1 MAESGDPPPSDDR
14 APVKPTPGH
23 HTPGD
28 HSHDD
33 LIGFT
38 SPASLAS
45 TRRETS
51 ATPAHPDPA
60 PFPEEAE
67 QAGLFDAPV
76 NRLAT
81 MRAQRT
87 APAPAPTPATA
98 WAGDDGVSIPPL
110 APVQNQAPGQGQS
123 QASFG
128 RAPAIKPAPFD
139 GVEGAMGLFAV
150 YALILFA
157 VPTLGVAAVVA
168 LVAVL
173 VRPRPEQAVARS
185 HFDFQKRTLWI
196 AAIAAMVGVVLILV
210 NLGVF
215 VLFFVAV
222 WLLLRG
228 AWGLLLLARGEA
240 IARPRQWLIA
250 AR

>member
-14 APVKPTPGH
+14 APVKATPGH

-38 SPASLAS
+38 SAASLAS
-45 TRRETS
+45 ARRETS
-51 ATPAHPDPA
+51 ATPASDPDPA

-76 NRLAT
+76 NRLAA

-98 WAGDDGVSIPPL
+98 WAGDDGASIPPA
-110 APVQNQAPGQGQS
+110 APVQNQVQGP
-123 QASFG
+123 FG
-128 RAPAIKPAPFD
+128 RASAIKPAPFD

-157 VPTLGVAAVVA
+157 VPTLGVAAAVA
-168 LVAVL
+168 LIAVL

-196 AAIAAMVGVVLILV
+196 AAVAAMVGVVLILV

>member
-14 APVKPTPGH
+14 APVKHTPGH

-38 SPASLAS
+38 SPASLVSA
-45 TRRETS
+45 RREPS
-51 ATPAHPDPA
+51 ATPASDPDPA

-76 NRLAT
+76 NRLAA

-87 APAPAPTPATA
+87 APAPAPTPAAT
-98 WAGDDGVSIPPL
+98 WAGDDGVSIPSA
-110 APVQNQAPGQGQS
+110 APVLSQAQGQS
-123 QASFG
+123 QTRFG
-128 RAPAIKPAPFD
+128 RAPTIKPAPFD

-157 VPTLGVAAVVA
+157 VPTLGVAAAVA

-185 HFDFQKRTLWI
+185 HFDYQKRTLWI
-196 AAIAAMVGVVLILV
+196 GAVVAMVGVVLILV

-215 VLFFVAV
+215 LLFFVAV